1 MMIVMTVLA
10 VWAWTTVSY
19 PSPNSI
25 PAVRTPVRLE
35 IPILQ
40 RALRPPP
47 LTDSVPD
54 PSKGP
59 VPSLPSP
66 TPIMPAATPVIS
78 EVPASFP
85 PLSLYAAALS
95 PEQNTML
102 DGLSHLPRYEIEV
115 ELVPPLQ
122 ALRGTA
128 SVAVLNSSSSTWT
141 MLVFR
146 LPANLPK
153 LGADMQVHSIH
164 VNGQLASPIESG
176 NSTVLTIP
184 LQAPL
189 SPGNW
194 IQVDLEWRLQYA
206 SFNNL
211 YHYVRLGR
219 NQDMLNLPYFY
230 PELAVF
236 SPGAPGTNP
245 EGWWIA
251 EPQGNA
257 DLRFHEATLM
267 HVTTT
272 TPDDLVVVG
281 SGHLMDTVPLEDG
294 RSRYQ
299 WITGPV
305 RGFVLQASP
314 IYLMSTQE
322 ANGVTL
328 RSYYHAE
335 DEAVAKHAL
344 AYARNALLTFE
355 ELWGPYPYSDFT
367 IVSSPLIDTG
377 LEYSNLIQIGVLR
390 YRNLSNDTTFLI
402 IHEVAHQWWYLLV
415 HNDPV
420 HFPSLDEGI
429 AELAYVFYLE
439 ENDAEIGRIGMIHF
453 WRSQLRNFEAL
464 YSGDVPWWRAG
475 PYQNPE
481 HYYWAHYRR
490 PAVLMGDIWASA
502 GDVAFN
508 AALRDFI
515 EKHRFQIVTPE
526 DWEFEFKKVV
536 TGDQLIDLQEAW
548 QVPASPP
555 P

>member
-1 MMIVMTVLA
+1 MIVMTMLA
-10 VWAWTTVSY
+10 VWVLTTVSY
-19 PSPNSI
+19 PGPNSI
-25 PAVRTPVRLE
+25 PAVPTPARLE

-40 RALRPPP
+40 SALRPPP
-47 LTDSVPD
+47 WTNLVPD

-59 VPSLPSP
+59 DPSLPSP

-85 PLSLYAAALS
+85 PLQLYAAALR
-95 PEQNTML
+95 PEQDALL

-115 ELVPPLQ
+115 ELLPALQ
-122 ALRGTA
+122 TLKGTA

-146 LPANLPK
+146 LPANLPR
-153 LGADMQVHSIH
+153 LWADMQVHTIH
-164 VNGQLASPIESG
+164 VNGQLASPIESA
-176 NSTVLTIP
+176 NPTVLTIP

-189 SPGNW
+189 APGNW

-206 SFNNL
+206 YFNNL
-211 YHYVRLGR
+211 DHYVRLGR
-219 NQDMLNLPYFY
+219 NQDMFNLPHFY

-236 SPGAPGTNP
+236 APGAPGTNP

-251 EPQGNA
+251 ETQGNA

-267 HVTTT
+267 RVTATM
-272 TPDDLVVVG
+272 PDELVVVG
-281 SGHLMDTVPLEDG
+281 SGHLMDTIPLEDG
-294 RSRYQ
+294 LSRYQ

-314 IYLMSTQE
+314 AYLVSTLE

-335 DEAVAKHAL
+335 DEAVARQAL
-344 AYARNALLTFE
+344 AYARYALLTFE
-355 ELWGPYPYSDFT
+355 ELWGPYPYSNFT

-439 ENDAEIGRIGMIHF
+439 ENEAEIGRIGMIHF

-464 YSGDVPWWRAG
+464 YTGDAPWWRTG
-475 PYQNPE
+475 PYQNVE

-490 PAVLMGDIWASA
+490 PAVLMGDIWALA
-502 GDVAFN
+502 GDMAFN
-508 AALRDFI
+508 EALRNFI
-515 EKHRFQIVTPE
+515 EDYRFQIVTPE
-526 DWEFEFKKVV
+526 DWEFELNKVV
-536 TGDQLIDLQEAW
+536 ARDQLIDLREAW

>member
-1 MMIVMTVLA
+1 MIVMTMLA
-10 VWAWTTVSY
+10 VWVLTTVSY
-19 PSPNSI
+19 PGPNSI
-25 PAVRTPVRLE
+25 PAVPTPARLE

-40 RALRPPP
+40 SALRPPP
-47 LTDSVPD
+47 WTNLVPD

-59 VPSLPSP
+59 DPSLPSP

-85 PLSLYAAALS
+85 PLQLYAAALR
-95 PEQNTML
+95 PEQDALL

-115 ELVPPLQ
+115 ELLPALQ
-122 ALRGTA
+122 TLRGTA

-146 LPANLPK
+146 LPANLPR
-153 LGADMQVHSIH
+153 LWADMQVHTIH
-164 VNGQLASPIESG
+164 VNGQLASPIESA
-176 NSTVLTIP
+176 NPTVLTIP

-189 SPGNW
+189 APGNW

-206 SFNNL
+206 YFNNL
-211 YHYVRLGR
+211 DHYVRLGR
-219 NQDMLNLPYFY
+219 NQDMFNLPHFY

-236 SPGAPGTNP
+236 APGAPGTNP

-251 EPQGNA
+251 ETQGNA

-267 HVTTT
+267 RVTATM
-272 TPDDLVVVG
+272 PDELVVVG
-281 SGHLMDTVPLEDG
+281 SGHLMDTIPLEDG
-294 RSRYQ
+294 LSRYQ

-314 IYLMSTQE
+314 AYLVSTLE

-335 DEAVAKHAL
+335 DEAVARQAL
-344 AYARNALLTFE
+344 AYARYALLTFE
-355 ELWGPYPYSDFT
+355 ELWGPYPYSNFT

-464 YSGDVPWWRAG
+464 YTGDAPWWRTG
-475 PYQNPE
+475 PYQSVE

-490 PAVLMGDIWASA
+490 PAVLMGDIWALA
-502 GDVAFN
+502 GDMAFN
-508 AALRDFI
+508 EALRNFI
-515 EKHRFQIVTPE
+515 EDYRFQIVTPE
-526 DWEFEFKKVV
+526 DWEFELNKVV
-536 TGDQLIDLQEAW
+536 ARDQLIDLREAW

>member
-1 MMIVMTVLA
+1 MIVMTMLA
-10 VWAWTTVSY
+10 VWVLTTVSY
-19 PSPNSI
+19 PGPNSI
-25 PAVRTPVRLE
+25 PAVPTPARLE

-40 RALRPPP
+40 SALRPSPWTN
-47 LTDSVPD
+47 LVPD

-59 VPSLPSP
+59 DPSLPSP

-85 PLSLYAAALS
+85 PLQLYAAALR
-95 PEQNTML
+95 PEQDALL

-115 ELVPPLQ
+115 ELLPALQ
-122 ALRGTA
+122 TLRGTA

-146 LPANLPK
+146 LPANLPR
-153 LGADMQVHSIH
+153 LWADMQVHTIH
-164 VNGQLASPIESG
+164 VNGQLASPIESA
-176 NSTVLTIP
+176 NPTVLTIP
-184 LQAPL
+184 LHAPL
-189 SPGNW
+189 APGNW

-206 SFNNL
+206 YFNNL
-211 YHYVRLGR
+211 DHYVRLGR
-219 NQDMLNLPYFY
+219 NQDMFNLPHFY

-236 SPGAPGTNP
+236 ALGAPGTNP

-251 EPQGNA
+251 EPRGNA

-267 HVTTT
+267 HVTATM
-272 TPDDLVVVG
+272 PHDLVVVG
-281 SGHLMDTVPLEDG
+281 SGHLMNTVPLEDG

-305 RGFVLQASP
+305 RGFVLQASSA
-314 IYLMSTQE
+314 YQMSTLE

-335 DEAVAKHAL
+335 DEAVARQAL

-355 ELWGPYPYSDFT
+355 ELWGPYPFSDFT

-475 PYQNPE
+475 PYQNTE

-502 GDVAFN
+502 GDTAFN
-508 AALRDFI
+508 EALRNFI
-515 EKHRFQIVTPE
+515 EDYRFQIVTPE

>member
-1 MMIVMTVLA
+1 MIVMTMLA
-10 VWAWTTVSY
+10 VWVLTTVSY
-19 PSPNSI
+19 PGPNSI
-25 PAVRTPVRLE
+25 PAVPTPARLE

-40 RALRPPP
+40 SALRPPP
-47 LTDSVPD
+47 WTNLVPD

-59 VPSLPSP
+59 DPSLPSP

-85 PLSLYAAALS
+85 PLQLYAAALR
-95 PEQNTML
+95 PEQDALL

-115 ELVPPLQ
+115 ELLPALQ
-122 ALRGTA
+122 TLRGTA

-146 LPANLPK
+146 LPANLPR
-153 LGADMQVHSIH
+153 LWADMQVHTIH
-164 VNGQLASPIESG
+164 VNGQLASPIESA
-176 NSTVLTIP
+176 NPTVLTIP

-189 SPGNW
+189 APGNW

-206 SFNNL
+206 YFNNL
-211 YHYVRLGR
+211 DHYVRLGR
-219 NQDMLNLPYFY
+219 NQDMFNLPHFY

-236 SPGAPGTNP
+236 APGAPGTNP

-251 EPQGNA
+251 ETQGNA

-267 HVTTT
+267 RVTATM
-272 TPDDLVVVG
+272 PDELVVVG
-281 SGHLMDTVPLEDG
+281 SGHLMDTIPLEDG
-294 RSRYQ
+294 LSRYQ

-314 IYLMSTQE
+314 AYLVSTLE

-335 DEAVAKHAL
+335 DEAVARQAL
-344 AYARNALLTFE
+344 AYARYALLTFE
-355 ELWGPYPYSDFT
+355 ELWGPYPYSNFT

-439 ENDAEIGRIGMIHF
+439 ENEAEIGRIGMIHF

-464 YSGDVPWWRAG
+464 YTGDAPWWRTG
-475 PYQNPE
+475 PYQNVE

-490 PAVLMGDIWASA
+490 PAVLMGDIWALA
-502 GDVAFN
+502 GDMAFN
-508 AALRDFI
+508 EALRNFI
-515 EKHRFQIVTPE
+515 EDYRFQIVTPE
-526 DWEFEFKKVV
+526 DWEFELNKVV
-536 TGDQLIDLQEAW
+536 ARDQLIDLREAW